1 MIRLASVLPNSIAS
15 DLPLDPGSWL
25 LSINGKPLRDALDLQ
40 FHEAEDRLELEVRTA
55 GGDLIVFEI
64 QKDAGESLGAI
75 PEPDKVRR
83 CTNACAFCFVKG
95 NPQTNK
101 LRAPLY
107 IKDDDYRLSFMFGH
121 YVTLTNLREED
132 WERISE
138 QRLTPL
144 YVSVHATDGDTRLKM
159 LRNPRSANINE
170 HLDRLAAA
178 GIQAHA
184 QVVLCSGLNDG
195 PILEQTIDSL
205 YQRGDS
211 IPSLSIVP
219 VGLTAFNEGRGIR
232 TLTRE
237 ESREAIDL
245 IDRVRT
251 RAQAERGRGW
261 CFAADELFL
270 QAGLGVPGESYFDD
284 PDIVGNGVGAMSQLA
299 GRIRSDIGQV
309 PSLSGQRIVL
319 LTGTSMAPMLGDLAS
334 ELEVATG
341 AETIQVEP
349 VRNTM
354 YGPMVTT
361 AGLLPGSDYR
371 DAMKAY
377 EQFDQAI
384 FSRTALND
392 KQVFLDDMSL
402 SELQSNYPSVQIC
415 PSEHVTDVLIP
426 A

>member
-15 DLPLDPGSWL
+15 ELPLEAGCWL

-40 FHEAEDRLELEVRTA
+40 FHEAEERLDLEVRSVS
-55 GGDLIVFEI
+55 GDLLLFEI
-64 QKDAGESLGAI
+64 EKDAGESLGAI

-95 NPQTNK
+95 NPSATK

-121 YVTLTNLREED
+121 YVTLTNLTEED

-144 YVSVHATDGDTRLKM
+144 YVSVHATDGATRLEM
-159 LRNPRSANINE
+159 LKNPRSAHINE

-195 PILEQTIDSL
+195 LILERTIDDL
-205 YQRGDS
+205 YGRGES

-219 VGLTAFNEGRGIR
+219 VGLTAFNDDRGIQV
-232 TLTRE
+232 LSQA
-237 ESREAIDL
+237 ESRAAIKLVDQA
-245 IDRVRT
+245 RS

-270 QAGLGVPGESYFDD
+270 QAGLPVPDQSYFDD

-299 GRIRSDIGQV
+299 GRFRSELGQV

-319 LTGTSMAPMLGDLAS
+319 LTGTSMGPMLKDLAS
-334 ELEVATG
+334 ELEAASG

-349 VRNTM
+349 VPNSM

-361 AGLLPGSDYR
+361 AGLIPGGDYR
-371 DAMKAY
+371 DALRPY
-377 EQFDQAI
+377 VNFDRAI

-392 KQVFLDDMSL
+392 KQVFLDDMPL
-402 SELQSNYPSVQIC
+402 SELKSTFPSVKIC